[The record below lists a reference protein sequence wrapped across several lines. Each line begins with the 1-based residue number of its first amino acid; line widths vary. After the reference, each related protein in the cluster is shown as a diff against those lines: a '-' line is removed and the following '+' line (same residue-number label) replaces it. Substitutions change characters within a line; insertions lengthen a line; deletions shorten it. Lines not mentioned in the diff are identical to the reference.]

1 MQKVSIANGS
11 TYLQELQK
19 FKDSKLH
26 SRLSDKFRIKPYHE
40 QNKKLRLLALFSS
53 YLFNLSSITISLY
66 FAYMLLNSFLGLVG
80 GLIASIAIL
89 GVLEGFKRLILG
101 NLFAYYLQFD
111 KIKYLATLVGLGLV
125 LLSGFFSYQGGAA
138 ANVIF
143 APGAKSINTDSIKA
157 NYQKL
162 IAPKTAQQVELL
174 QTKYKGTTTRTA
186 QKAINAIQAEINTLR
201 SQESK
206 FLSIAAG
213 KNKQALNSHKNKV
226 YLKGFYF
233 SLLALIFDLSLIFC
247 LFYIEY
253 YDYHSF
259 VEFSTL
265 DDGSTATVSP
275 LGGGANELNRNDST
289 NDSKTVQTIPVKH
302 CLNCQAVF
310 DVSNPKKK
318 FCSTSCRVK
327 HWEIANQKKL
337 NVPIA

>member
-1 MQKVSIANGS
+1 MQKLSIANSS
-11 TYLQELQK
+11 TYQQELEK

-26 SRLSDKFRIKPYHE
+26 SRLIDKFRIKPYHE

-125 LLSGFFSYQGGAA
+125 LLSGFFSYQGGGSAIYA
-138 ANVIF
+138 YQSD
-143 APGAKSINTDSIKA
+143 AKLVNTDSIRS

-162 IAPKTAQQVELL
+162 IAPKTAQQAEL
-174 QTKYKGTTTRTA
+174 TKIKYKGTTTRTA

-201 SQESK
+201 GQEIK
-206 FLSIAAG
+206 FLSIATN
-213 KNKQALNSHKNKV
+213 KNKEGLKSHKNEV
-226 YLKGFYF
+226 YLKEIYF

-259 VEFSTL
+259 AEFSTL
-265 DDGSTATVSP
+265 EDSNTATVP
-275 LGGGANELNRNDST
+275 TLGGGANELNNKDNT
-289 NDSKTVQTIPVKH
+289 NDSKTVKTIPVKH